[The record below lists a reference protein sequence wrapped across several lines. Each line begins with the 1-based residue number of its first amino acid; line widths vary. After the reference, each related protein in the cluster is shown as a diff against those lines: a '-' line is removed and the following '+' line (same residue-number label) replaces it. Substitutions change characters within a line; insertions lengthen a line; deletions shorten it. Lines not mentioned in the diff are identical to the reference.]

1 MTRWIMIAMTVFG
14 IVMVF
19 VTKSPAV
26 LGMGLLLA
34 FIGLF
39 GTVMSIAADRI
50 SSGTRPE
57 TAMLQPEV
65 IAALR
70 ERARIQASA
79 TATSGNTATAARR
92 DTAS

>member
-1 MTRWIMIAMTVFG
+1 MTRWIMIAMTVIGVAMAFA
-14 IVMVF
+14 
-19 VTKSPAV
+19 TKSPAV
-26 LGMGLLLA
+26 LGIALLLG

-39 GTVMSIAADRI
+39 GIVMSIAADRI

-65 IAALR
+65 IAAIR
-70 ERARIQASA
+70 ERARLQASA
-79 TATSGNTATAARR
+79 SAARDNAPATARP

>member
-1 MTRWIMIAMTVFG
+1 MTRWIMIAMTVIG
-14 IVMVF
+14 VLMAF

-26 LGMGLLLA
+26 LGIGLLLA

-65 IAALR
+65 IAAIR
-70 ERARIQASA
+70 ERARVQASA
-79 TATSGNTATAARR
+79 TPARGNTPTAARR